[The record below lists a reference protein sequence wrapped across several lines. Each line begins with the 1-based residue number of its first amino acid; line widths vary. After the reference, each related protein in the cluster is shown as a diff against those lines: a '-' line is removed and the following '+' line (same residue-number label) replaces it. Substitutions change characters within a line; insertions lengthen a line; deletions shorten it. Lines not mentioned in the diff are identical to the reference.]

1 MLQRFYRYVGI
12 LFLFLAVGMAAGC
25 SGKKPEKQKNEIRSA
40 VQLNAKEYRI
50 GVLQGTAAMAVGEQ
64 LYPKAKIQ
72 YYNTLSDAYAA
83 VQYGKIDAFLFD
95 RHSMEYAVKV
105 NPALALLHED
115 IAEESIVIGA
125 PKRHTELIEK
135 INRFIERYRADGTYQ
150 DMRSRWL
157 SLQPPPMP
165 DIPGPKAPV
174 MTLKVGTEGL
184 NEPMTYYDKAGH
196 LTGFDLELIRR
207 LGAFL
212 NARME
217 VSAMTFDAL
226 IPAAESGKIDLLIAS
241 LNATPERKKNM
252 LFSDRYIDSA
262 ISVMVRKDRLS
273 PEQAALSLNG
283 KRIAVM
289 TGSVGERL
297 VEREYPTAQ
306 RASFDTFSDAVAALR
321 GEKVDYVL
329 GSYTSMLNYALHDP
343 GLALLPDRLSDE
355 PNAIAVRKG
364 NTELLDKLN
373 RVLKKF
379 KEDGTLAAI
388 EKRWLRDS
396 LVPYKPAKVPA
407 REPDAPV
414 LRVAIAADREPVCFL
429 LNNAY
434 AGLDCELIERIA
446 YELGMRVEYQNMKF
460 AGLIASLQS
469 GKSDLI
475 IANMI
480 RTAER
485 ARSVDFTIDYF
496 TNPQTLLTR
505 KSLLP
510 DAKKGN
516 SSGIT
521 HYRELAG
528 KKVGVFTGTILDQV
542 LAQCVPGAQP
552 EYYNT
557 YADQAQAVR
566 QGKLSAFILDEP
578 IARHILGEV
587 GQLKILSEPLTKESY
602 AMMFTRSNQALCDK
616 INARIRQ
623 YYKDG
628 VLQELDSI
636 WFGRDE
642 SKKKVDT
649 PAAGPNGVLKIATNS
664 AVTPFNYVLNG
675 KIVGYEI
682 DLISRI
688 AKDLGYGIQINDM
701 DFAAVIQSVAAGKSD
716 VGLACL
722 SVTEER
728 KKSVLFSDQIYSG
741 GIVAVVKDVD
751 NPMETLAGKKIGV
764 LTGSYFDA
772 LLKKH
777 QPDAVPEYFNNFSDQ
792 IAALQAG
799 KIAGMLNEEPM
810 ARIIVRKNDKL
821 RTLDVKLSDDEYAMI
836 FSPDRKA
843 LCDEISAE
851 IRKMR
856 ESGELRKL
864 DAVWFGMD
872 ESAKQL
878 AFKPGPGKRGILKA
892 AVNADSEPF
901 IYTKDGEITGYEV
914 DLLLRAAHRLGYG
927 VEFVNMNAA
936 SLIPSIISGKT
947 DLAMAC
953 FTITEERKKS
963 VLFSEPTYRG
973 GVVVLVKKDKPA
985 PPVFGKLTSFVRGL
999 KESFYRTFILEDRY
1013 KLVLQGLYVTLL
1025 ISVLSIIGGTLLGFG
1040 VCMMRRSPRILPSMA
1055 ARIYIRAIQGTPILV
1070 LLMILYYVIFG
1081 SVDINAVLVAILGFS
1096 LNFAAYA
1103 AEMLRSGIEAVD
1115 KGQIE
1120 AAGAMGFSRFQV
1132 FFRIVLPQ
1140 AAKYVLPVF
1149 KGEVIS
1155 TIKMTS
1161 VVGYIAIQD
1170 LTKISDIIRSR
1181 TYEAFFPLIATALIY
1196 FAIAYCFTV
1205 LLTLIELK
1213 TDPLHR
1219 KRTVRGVKEQP

>member
-1 MLQRFYRYVGI
+1 MNLFRYVPV
-12 LFLFLAVGMAAGC
+12 LFLSLSLGIAGGC
-25 SGKKPEKQKNEIRSA
+25 SGKKPEKPNNEIRSA
-40 VQLNAKEYRI
+40 SQLNAKEYRI
-50 GVLQGTAAMAVGEQ
+50 GLLQGTAAMSAGER
-64 LYPKAKIQ
+64 LYPKAKMV
-72 YYNTLSDAYAA
+72 YYSTLSDAYAA
-83 VQYGKIDAFLFD
+83 VQYGKVDALLFD
-95 RHSMEYAVKV
+95 RHSMEYAVKA
-105 NPALALLHED
+105 NPALALLKED
-115 IAEESIVIGA
+115 VAEESIVIGA

-135 INRFIERYRADGTYQ
+135 VNRFIERYRADGTAR
-150 DMRSRWL
+150 DMRTRWL

-165 DIPGPKAPV
+165 DIPEPKSPV
-174 MTLKVGTEGL
+174 MTLRVGTEGL
-184 NEPMTYYDKAGH
+184 NEPMNYYDKTGR
-196 LTGFDLELIRR
+196 LTGYDLELIKR

-226 IPAAESGKIDLLIAS
+226 VPAAESGKVDLLIAS
-241 LNATPERKKNM
+241 LNATPERKKNL

-262 ISVMVRKDRLS
+262 ISVMVRKDRLA
-273 PEQAALSLNG
+273 PEQKALSLDG
-283 KRIAVM
+283 KRVAVM
-289 TGSVGERL
+289 TGSVGELL
-297 VEREYPTAQ
+297 VEREFPAAQ

-321 GEKVDYVL
+321 GEKVDYVV
-329 GSYTSMLNYALHDP
+329 GSYTSMLNYALNDP
-343 GLALLPDRLSDE
+343 GLALMPNRLSSE
-355 PNAIAVRKG
+355 PDAIAVHKG
-364 NTELLDKLN
+364 NKELLDKLN
-373 RVLKKF
+373 GVLEKYKK
-379 KEDGTLAAI
+379 DGTLAAI

-396 LVPYKPAKVPA
+396 LVPYKPVKVPA
-407 REPDAPV
+407 RGPDAPV
-414 LRVAIAADREPVCFL
+414 LRVAIAADREPICFL

-446 YELGMRVEYQNMKF
+446 YDLGMRVEYQNMKF

-469 GKSDLI
+469 GKADLI
-475 IANMI
+475 IANMTA
-480 RTAER
+480 TAER
-485 ARSVDFTIDYF
+485 AKSVDFTTDYF
-496 TNPQTLLTR
+496 INPQTLLTR
-505 KSLLP
+505 KALLP
-510 DAKKGN
+510 EAKKAKT

-521 HYRELAG
+521 HYRELSG

-542 LAQCVPGAQP
+542 LAHCVPDAVP

-566 QGKLSAFILDEP
+566 QGKLSAFILDDP

-602 AMMFTRSNQALCDK
+602 AMMFTKSNQALCDK
-616 INARIRQ
+616 INGRIRQ

-642 SKKKVDT
+642 SRKKVDIPT
-649 PAAGPNGVLKIATNS
+649 SGPNGVLKIATNS

-728 KKSVLFSDQIYSG
+728 KKSVLFSDQIYAG
-741 GIVAVVKDVD
+741 GIVAVVKDTD
-751 NPMETLAGKKIGV
+751 NPMETLAGKKVGI
-764 LTGSYFDA
+764 LTGSYFDT

-777 QPDAVPEYFNNFSDQ
+777 QPDAISEYFNNFADQ
-792 IAALQAG
+792 IAALEAG
-799 KIAGMLNEEPM
+799 KIAAMFNEEPM
-810 ARIIVRKNDKL
+810 ARIIVRKNSKL
-821 RTLDVKLSDDEYAMI
+821 RILDVKLTSDDYAMV
-836 FSPDRKA
+836 FSPERKE
-843 LCDEISAE
+843 LCAEISAE

-864 DAVWFGMD
+864 DAVWFGLD
-872 ESAKQL
+872 ESKKQL
-878 AFKPGPGKRGILKA
+878 AFQPGPGKRGTLRA
-892 AVNADSEPF
+892 AVHVDSEPF
-901 IYTKDGEITGYEV
+901 IYSKDGQIMGYEV

-927 VEFVNMNAA
+927 VELVVMNAA
-936 SLIPSIISGKT
+936 SLIPSTASGKT
-947 DLAMAC
+947 DLTMAC
-953 FTITEERKKS
+953 ITVTEERKKT

-973 GVVVLVKKDKPA
+973 GVVVLVKKDSPA
-985 PPVFGKLTSFVRGL
+985 PPVLGKVASFVRGL

-1025 ISVLSIIGGTLLGFG
+1025 ISVLSVIGGTLLGFG
-1040 VCMMRRSPRILPSMA
+1040 VCMMRRSPHKLFSMT
-1055 ARIYIRAIQGTPILV
+1055 ARIYIRALQGTPILV
-1070 LLMILYYVIFG
+1070 LLMILYYVVFG
-1081 SVDINAVLVAILGFS
+1081 SVDVHAVPVAILGFS

-1103 AEMLRSGIEAVD
+1103 SEMLRSGIEAVD

-1120 AAGAMGFSRFQV
+1120 AAKALGFSRFQV
-1132 FFRIVLPQ
+1132 FIRIVLPQ

-1155 TIKMTS
+1155 TVKMTS

-1196 FAIAYCFTV
+1196 FAIAYCLTA

-1219 KRTVRGVKEQP
+1219 KRRVRGVKEQS

>member
-1 MLQRFYRYVGI
+1 MSLKFIRYVTVVL
-12 LFLFLAVGMAAGC
+12 LFLSLGIATGC
-25 SGKKPEKQKNEIRSA
+25 SGKKTEKTKNEIRSA
-40 VQLNAKEYRI
+40 AQLNAKQYRI
-50 GVLQGTAAMAVGEQ
+50 GVLQGTAAMFAGER
-64 LYPKAKIQ
+64 LYPKAELV
-72 YYNTLSDAYAA
+72 YCGTVPDAYAA
-83 VQYGKIDAFLFD
+83 VQYGKIDALLFD
-95 RHSMEYAVKV
+95 RHSMEYAVKM
-105 NPALALLHED
+105 NPTLALLKED
-115 IAEESIVIGA
+115 IAEESIVIAA
-125 PKRHTELIEK
+125 PKRNAELMEK
-135 INRFIERYRADGTYQ
+135 INRFIGRYRSDGTCQ
-150 DMRSRWL
+150 DMRNRWL
-157 SLQPPPMP
+157 SLNPPPMP
-165 DIPGPKAPV
+165 DIPEPKNPV

-184 NEPMTYYDKAGH
+184 NEPMNYYDKTGR

-207 LGAFL
+207 LGAYL

-217 VSAMTFDAL
+217 VTAMTFDAL
-226 IPAAESGKIDLLIAS
+226 IPAVESGKIDLLVAN
-241 LNATPERKKNM
+241 LNATPERKKKM
-252 LFSDRYIDSA
+252 LFSDCYIDSA
-262 ISVMVRKDRLS
+262 ISVMVRKDRLA
-273 PEQAALSLNG
+273 PEQKALSLDG
-283 KRIAVM
+283 RRVAVM
-289 TGSVGERL
+289 TGSVGELL
-297 VEREYPTAQ
+297 VEREFPGAQ

-321 GEKVDYVL
+321 GEKVDYVV
-329 GSYTSMLNYALHDP
+329 GSYTSMLNYALNDP
-343 GLALLPDRLSDE
+343 GLALLPNRLSSE
-355 PNAIAVRKG
+355 PDAIAVHKG
-364 NTELLDKLN
+364 NKELLDKLN
-373 RVLKKF
+373 GVLEKYKK
-379 KEDGTLAAI
+379 DGTLAAI

-396 LVPYKPAKVPA
+396 LVPYKPVKVPA
-407 REPDAPV
+407 RGPDAPV
-414 LRVAIAADREPVCFL
+414 LRVAIAADREPICFL

-434 AGLDCELIERIA
+434 AGLDCELIERVA

-475 IANMI
+475 IANMTA
-480 RTAER
+480 TAER
-485 ARSVDFTIDYF
+485 AKSVDFTTDYF
-496 TNPQTLLTR
+496 INPQTLLTR
-505 KSLLP
+505 KNLLP
-510 DAKKGN
+510 DAKK
-516 SSGIT
+516 SKSAGIT

-528 KKVGVFTGTILDQV
+528 KKVGVFTGTILDQI
-542 LAQCVPGAQP
+542 LAQCVPGAVP

-566 QGKLSAFILDEP
+566 QEKLSAFILDEP

-587 GQLKILSEPLTKESY
+587 GQLKILPEPLTKESY
-602 AMMFTRSNQALCDK
+602 AMMFTKSNQALCDK
-616 INARIRQ
+616 INSRIRQ

-642 SKKKVDT
+642 SKKKVDI
-649 PAAGPNGVLKIATNS
+649 PASGPNGMLRIATNS

-688 AKDLGYGIQINDM
+688 AKDLGYGVQINDM

-728 KKSVLFSDQIYSG
+728 KKSVLFSDQIYAG
-741 GIVAVVKDVD
+741 GIVAVVKDMD
-751 NPMETLAGKKIGV
+751 NPMETLAGKKVGI

-777 QPDAVPEYFNNFSDQ
+777 QPDAIPEYFNNFPDQ
-792 IAALQAG
+792 IAALESG
-799 KIAGMLNEEPM
+799 KIAGILDDEPM
-810 ARIIVRKNDKL
+810 ARVIVRKNSGL
-821 RTLDVKLSDDEYAMI
+821 RIMDVKLTDDEYAMI
-836 FSPDRKA
+836 FNPDRKA

-864 DAVWFGMD
+864 DALWFGTD
-872 ESAKQL
+872 ESVKHL
-878 AFKPGPGKRGILKA
+878 AVNPGQGKRGTLKA
-892 AVNADSEPF
+892 AVNPDSDPF
-901 IYTKDGEITGYEV
+901 IYAKDGQIMGYEV

-927 VEFVNMNAA
+927 VELVSMNAA
-936 SLIPSIISGKT
+936 SLIPSVVSGKT
-947 DLAMAC
+947 DLAMSC
-953 FTITEERKKS
+953 ITVTGERKKS

-973 GVVVLVKKDKPA
+973 GVVVLVKKARTA
-985 PPVFGKLTSFVRGL
+985 PPVFGKVASFVQGL

-1025 ISVLSIIGGTLLGFG
+1025 ISVLSVIGGTLLGFG
-1040 VCMMRRSPRILPSMA
+1040 VCMMRRSRHKLFSMA
-1055 ARIYIRAIQGTPILV
+1055 ARIYIRALQGTPILV
-1070 LLMILYYVIFG
+1070 LLMILYYVVFG
-1081 SVDINAVLVAILGFS
+1081 KVDIHAVFVAILGFS

-1103 AEMLRSGIEAVD
+1103 SEMLRSGIEAVD

-1120 AAGAMGFSRFQV
+1120 AARAIGFSRFQV

-1181 TYEAFFPLIATALIY
+1181 TYEAFFPLIVTALIY
-1196 FAIAYCFTV
+1196 FAIAYCFTA

-1219 KRTVRGVKEQP
+1219 KRKVRGVKEQS